1 MNIVLPKTRHWV
13 ELHIAEEHESA
24 RPKWRQR
31 LGDIADYKSFASEIN
46 GYLSSPSIFTNRY
59 FTFAFKGR
67 CFMLSLMAG
76 KKCSDGLIWR

>member
-1 MNIVLPKTRHWV
+1 MS
-13 ELHIAEEHESA
+13 EERASTVPIEQ
-24 RPKWRQR
+24 QR
-31 LGDIADYKSFASEIN
+31 LGDIADYKSFALEIN